1 MSGGG
6 GGGNSGGSKKDK
18 SPTVMPMDTVQP
30 AMPGQLDAISQQLSA
45 GYGQPPAD
53 IMANLMQYYA
63 PMSLPDYSPQP
74 TPITPTPTPK
84 TPKPS
89 TPSGPKLGGGG
100 IIGGRGGDRTWGR

>member
-18 SPTVMPMDTVQP
+18 NPTVMPMDTVQP

-53 IMANLMQYYA
+53 IMSNLMQYYA

-74 TPITPTPTPK
+74 TPTTPAKPTKPASTPK
-84 TPKPS
+84 T
-89 TPSGPKLGGGG
+89 GGG
-100 IIGGRGGDRTWGR
+100 IIGGSGIIGGRGVRTWGR